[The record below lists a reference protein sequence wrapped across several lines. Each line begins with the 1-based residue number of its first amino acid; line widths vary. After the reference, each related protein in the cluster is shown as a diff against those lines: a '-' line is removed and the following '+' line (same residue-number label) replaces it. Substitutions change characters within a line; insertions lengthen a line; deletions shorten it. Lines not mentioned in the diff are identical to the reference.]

1 MRMLIVDDSKTM
13 RNFLG
18 ALARNLAFETREAG
32 DGQEAIEKLEE
43 EDLFDVAL
51 VDWDMPRMNGLA
63 LVNEVRARP
72 EFDSMKLLMVTAQCS
87 MDAVVKALTDGAD
100 DYLMKP
106 VTAEMFEDKLR
117 LLGVLE

>member
-13 RNFLG
+13 RSFLG
-18 ALARNLAFETREAG
+18 ALARNLAFETLEAG
-32 DGQEAIEKLEE
+32 DGQEAIEKLEDE
-43 EDLFDVAL
+43 GVFDVAL

-72 EFDSMKLLMVTAQCS
+72 EFDSMKLMMVTAQCS
-87 MDAVVKALTDGAD
+87 MDAVMQALTDGAD

-117 LLGVLE
+117 LLGVVE